1 MCHGRS
7 LYSMINSGFHG
18 PLHSVFEHLTYKDPR
33 DWKRDWEREEKG
45 REVGPI
51 WAYLNKCQQS
61 LWAPVGITWISS
73 GSSFWWKLPWRWQ
86 EVLMRLPRIRNT
98 MSLPKCCRGPHALAS
113 LPLCFLAQETESF
126 QQSPGADSDFWC
138 SLPVWKTNTETCLFF
153 CTPATTVLFSRQC
166 AYSDWLGEELL
177 QGGSHSIFHCT
188 TSLNKT
194 PTLPI
199 AYIPQ

>member
-1 MCHGRS
+1 MHHGRS

-126 QQSPGADSDFWC
+126 QQSLVLTLISDAHCQSGRQTLKLVSSFALLPQQSYSPGN
-138 SLPVWKTNTETCLFF
+138 V
-153 CTPATTVLFSRQC
+153 
-166 AYSDWLGEELL
+166 
-177 QGGSHSIFHCT
+177 H
-188 TSLNKT
+188 
-194 PTLPI
+194 TLTD
-199 AYIPQ
+199 